1 MSKGRRPHLQN
12 VSLIIAFYF
21 EKFFIEIPIMNH
33 FQPGRKTCQDGGLV
47 STGSVGS
54 RWTMEMALLLKV
66 HRWKL
71 FLFKAVESESQVA
84 KLSPSEEAG
93 VAADFL
99 LETPWKRRLVNVNAL
114 LVMAVSLFF
123 WVFYR

>member
-1 MSKGRRPHLQN
+1 
-12 VSLIIAFYF
+12 
-21 EKFFIEIPIMNH
+21 
-33 FQPGRKTCQDGGLV
+33 
-47 STGSVGS
+47 
-54 RWTMEMALLLKV
+54 MEMALLLKV